1 MQIAVLHDFVP
12 PEGAS
17 PDQRDVLIQ
26 AEAVSD
32 ALRGLGHEP
41 FPLSATLDLSALR
54 RRLKETAPALVFN
67 LVESVEGEG
76 SLIHLAPALLDT
88 LRLPYTGAGTEAV
101 FVTTNKLATKRALL
115 GASIPTPTGLSRK
128 ELRKPGP
135 FPSGAFILKSV
146 WEHASIGLDEESV
159 LTADSAGR
167 LLSTLEKREAALGVT
182 CFAEAYIEGR
192 EFNLSLLA
200 SDAGPQL
207 LPPAEIR
214 FEGFPANRR
223 RIVGYRAKWVEDSFE
238 YIHTVRS
245 FEFPESDRPLLQS
258 LSELAMRCW
267 ELFDLRGY
275 ARVDFRV
282 DEEGKPWVLEV
293 NVNPCLSPDAG
304 FAAASREAEIPFTE
318 VVRRIVADCR

>member
-1 MQIAVLHDFVP
+1 MKVAVLHDFVP
-12 PEGAS
+12 QEGAT
-17 PDQRDVLIQ
+17 PDQRDVLVQ
-26 AEAVSD
+26 ADAVSA
-32 ALRGLGHEP
+32 ALRELGHEP

-54 RRLKETAPALVFN
+54 RRLKETAPSLVFN

-76 SLIHLAPALLDT
+76 SLIYLAPALLDT

-115 GASIPTPTGLSRK
+115 GASIPTPTGFSRK
-128 ELRKPGP
+128 ALKEPET

-159 LTADSAGR
+159 LTADSAEK
-167 LLSTLEKREAALGVT
+167 LLAILEKREMALGVT

-200 SDAGPQL
+200 SETGPQV

-214 FEGFPANRR
+214 FEGFPENKR
-223 RIVGYRAKWVEDSFE
+223 RIVVYRAKWEEDSFE

-245 FEFPESDRPLLQS
+245 FEFPDSDRPLLRS

-267 ELFDLRGY
+267 EIFDLRGY

-282 DEEGKPWVLEV
+282 DEEGSPWVLEV

-304 FAAASREAEIPFTE
+304 FAAASREAGLAFTE
-318 VVRRIVADCR
+318 VVRRIVDDCR